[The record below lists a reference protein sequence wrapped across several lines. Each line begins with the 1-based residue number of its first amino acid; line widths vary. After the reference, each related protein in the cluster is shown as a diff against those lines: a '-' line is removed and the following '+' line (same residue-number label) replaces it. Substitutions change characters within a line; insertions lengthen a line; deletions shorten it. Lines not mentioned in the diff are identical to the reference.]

1 MGYWV
6 YSIICAGAKW
16 FRQVQHRKRASSD
29 SDIPSTGPSDILPEI
44 PCRICRQLFL
54 SKPGLAIHY
63 REKHPQAA
71 FHEFAYTGNVEQLRI
86 LMKSDPQYVNVIHPL
101 TGLAPIHEA
110 ARQGHIVILQML
122 LETGAEINKQAER
135 TQLTALHFA
144 AAQGN
149 MEMLNLLL
157 SKGANVHIR
166 SITGGTALHVAA
178 RFSRVAIIK
187 ALIVS
192 GSDVLATTNEGN
204 TSLHI
209 AAMYASSE
217 IVMALLEGKAEPNET
232 RPADG
237 ATPLH
242 CAVTSYVQ
250 STDKIKALLEF
261 GAIPNTRN
269 SWGDTPLHLAV
280 TLGCVDQIKLLV
292 STDAFVNVRR
302 NDGNTPIHLAAWTD
316 NLQILDIL
324 VSATSDSDI
333 LTVLNE
339 RNQYGET
346 PLHIATR
353 AGRADMCKAVIASGS
368 KVNAFRSDG
377 WAPIHLAWNLQ
388 VLQVLIDQ
396 GCDVEL
402 RSRRG
407 STALHIAV
415 ENHYYEG
422 ARKLL
427 AAGANVDAFDGY
439 GRTPLTIA
447 MSMGDE
453 VFVRILMEAGA
464 NSVLC
469 DKFGNS
475 PFSWISPQTVRD
487 LRLLAIL
494 QSGPREE
501 VGLDGK
507 TKENVREVKAAVRS
521 LARLYESDEKPEDNM
536 MRQGSRKVHF
546 EVMNDSNL
554 K

>member
-1 MGYWV
+1 
-6 YSIICAGAKW
+6 
-16 FRQVQHRKRASSD
+16 
-29 SDIPSTGPSDILPEI
+29 
-44 PCRICRQLFL
+44 
-54 SKPGLAIHY
+54 
-63 REKHPQAA
+63 
-71 FHEFAYTGNVEQLRI
+71 
-86 LMKSDPQYVNVIHPL
+86 MKSHPEHVNVINPS

-110 ARQGHIVILQML
+110 ARQGHVVILQML
-122 LETGAEINKQAER
+122 LEIGAEIDKQAER

-157 SKGANVHIR
+157 SNGANVHIR
-166 SITGGTALHVAA
+166 SITGVTALHVAA
-178 RFSRVAIIK
+178 RFSRIAIIK
-187 ALIVS
+187 SLILS
-192 GSDVLATTNEGN
+192 GSDVLAATNEGN
-204 TSLHI
+204 TSLHV
-209 AAMYASSE
+209 AGMYASAE
-217 IVMALLEGKAEPNET
+217 AAVALLEGKAEPNET
-232 RPADG
+232 RPGDG
-237 ATPLH
+237 ATPLR
-242 CAVTSYVQ
+242 CAVTSDVQ
-250 STDKIKALLEF
+250 STDKIMALLEF

-269 SWGDTPLHLAV
+269 LWGDTPLHLAV
-280 TLGCVDQIKLLV
+280 TLGRIDQIKLLV
-292 STDAFVNVRR
+292 SADALVNVRR
-302 NDGNTPIHLAAWTD
+302 NDGNTPIHLAAWTG
-316 NLQILDIL
+316 NLQVLEIL
-324 VSATSDSDI
+324 VSTTSDSDI

-353 AGRADMCKAVIASGS
+353 AGHAAMCKAVIASGS

-402 RSRRG
+402 RSRQG
-407 STALHIAV
+407 STALHVAA
-415 ENHYYEG
+415 ENRNYEG
-422 ARKLL
+422 ARELL
-427 AAGANVDAFDGY
+427 TAGANVDAFDGY

-447 MSMGDE
+447 MNMGDE
-453 VFVRILMEAGA
+453 VFVRILVEAGA

-475 PFSWISPQTVRD
+475 PFSWISPRTIHD

-494 QSGPREE
+494 QSGQGEE
-501 VGLDGK
+501 EGMDDK
-507 TKENVREVKAAVRS
+507 TKEKVRDIKDAVRF
-521 LARLYESDEKPEDNM
+521 LALRYESDEKDKM